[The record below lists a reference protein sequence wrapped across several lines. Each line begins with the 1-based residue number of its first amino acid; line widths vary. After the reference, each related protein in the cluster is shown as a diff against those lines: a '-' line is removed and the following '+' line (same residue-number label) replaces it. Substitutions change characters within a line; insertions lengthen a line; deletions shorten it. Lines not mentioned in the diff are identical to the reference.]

1 MLRQLVKSISK
12 REWWFLVVTAVFLI
26 VLTTA
31 PYVFGWHKAPAGS
44 TYTGLHSLTPG
55 DIHVHFSYLEQVR
68 QGQLVFQDLYS
79 GEPQSRLIFN
89 GFWSALGVFAVA
101 FGLSNV
107 VAFQLARIIFIPFL
121 LFVSYLLSAYFFSAK
136 GWRRIC
142 FIFLTYASG
151 LGAVFS
157 PLLTNNVYRQGWY
170 NWPLDLW
177 AAENNNLLTMLQSP
191 HLSLASSLIILIL
204 FLFFLAVEHDRPKY
218 SLAAGLLA
226 LILFE
231 FHPFHIPAT
240 IAIMVVYLAYLF
252 IKNKKIQLNYLKHLL
267 IVIGVSSPSILYYYL
282 LSRYDFFTQIR
293 VYQNVCLSPALWV
306 TFISY
311 GLVLALAVYAV
322 YKIIKAGSPA
332 NRHVFLII
340 WLVVQFLFLYSPLP
354 WQRRMMQ
361 GLQIPMT
368 ILAIIGLESL
378 FHWLKAKMSAHN
390 FDFFINNKYLAV
402 IIFIAVFCPSQ
413 VFNWVREFSIF
424 QTDRYYEQLY
434 IPRDR
439 LSAYLW
445 LKDNLGENDVVLAE
459 LLNGN
464 LIPGVAGR
472 KVFAGHGVETLFFD
486 SKVSDIAWFFKT
498 NNLDD
503 KKKVFL
509 EKNNVSHIFFGE
521 REASLGDFDPTDKN
535 YLRPVFRSG
544 QVVIFQVS
552 LH

>member
-31 PYVFGWHKAPAGS
+31 PYVFGWQKAPAGS

-55 DIHVHFSYLEQVR
+55 DIHVYFSYLEQVR

-107 VAFQLARIIFIPFL
+107 VAFQLARII
-121 LFVSYLLSAYFFSAK
+121 
-136 GWRRIC
+136 
-142 FIFLTYASG
+142 
-151 LGAVFS
+151 FS

-322 YKIIKAGSPA
+322 Y
-332 NRHVFLII
+332 
-340 WLVVQFLFLYSPLP
+340 
-354 WQRRMMQ
+354 
-361 GLQIPMT
+361 
-368 ILAIIGLESL
+368 
-378 FHWLKAKMSAHN
+378 
-390 FDFFINNKYLAV
+390 
-402 IIFIAVFCPSQ
+402 
-413 VFNWVREFSIF
+413 
-424 QTDRYYEQLY
+424 
-434 IPRDR
+434 
-439 LSAYLW
+439 
-445 LKDNLGENDVVLAE
+445 
-459 LLNGN
+459 
-464 LIPGVAGR
+464 
-472 KVFAGHGVETLFFD
+472 
-486 SKVSDIAWFFKT
+486 
-498 NNLDD
+498 
-503 KKKVFL
+503 
-509 EKNNVSHIFFGE
+509 
-521 REASLGDFDPTDKN
+521 
-535 YLRPVFRSG
+535 
-544 QVVIFQVS
+544 
-552 LH
+552 